1 MSGFFNRLRNVST
14 AERLAPY
21 GLRPD
26 TVAAAQAMV
35 SDPRTDPQIVALES
49 SLLTTET
56 VLRMM
61 DGRYNGDRGLLVLTD
76 RRVFF
81 RSRRSKG
88 PVDFGVLLAD
98 VETIEGSTHKAV
110 GTVRVTSPDGT
121 VVVGEILGNQGELLA
136 ADAHNAIDGKP
147 VPRQDPM
154 AALADLRAL
163 RESGAITAAE
173 FESRKAELSGP
184 DLGQHVQGALACAW
198 ASIPSRTSRP

>member
-1 MSGFFNRLRNVST
+1 MIAAQGKVTMSGFFNRLRNVST

-26 TVAAAQAMV
+26 TVAAAQTMV

-61 DGRYNGDRGLLVLTD
+61 DGRYNGERGLLVLTD
-76 RRVFF
+76 IRVFF

-88 PVDFGVLLAD
+88 PVDFGVQLAD

-110 GTVRVTSPDGT
+110 GTVRVTSPDGV
-121 VVVGEILGNQGELLA
+121 VVVGEILGNQGEQLA
-136 ADAHNAIDGKP
+136 TDARNAIDGKP
-147 VPRQDPM
+147 VPRLDPV
-154 AALADLRAL
+154 AALADLRAQ

-173 FESRKAELSGP
+173 FEARKAELW
-184 DLGQHVQGALACAW
+184 GQ
-198 ASIPSRTSRP
+198 I

>member
-1 MSGFFNRLRNVST
+1 MIAAQGKARMSGFFNRLRNVST

-61 DGRYNGDRGLLVLTD
+61 DGRYNGERGLLVLTD

-88 PVDFGVLLAD
+88 PVDFGVQLAD
-98 VETIEGSTHKAV
+98 VETIEGSTRKAV
-110 GTVRVTSPDGT
+110 GTVRVTSPDGI

-136 ADAHNAIDGKP
+136 TDARNAIDGKP

-173 FESRKAELSGP
+173 FEARKAELW
-184 DLGQHVQGALACAW
+184 GQ
-198 ASIPSRTSRP
+198 I